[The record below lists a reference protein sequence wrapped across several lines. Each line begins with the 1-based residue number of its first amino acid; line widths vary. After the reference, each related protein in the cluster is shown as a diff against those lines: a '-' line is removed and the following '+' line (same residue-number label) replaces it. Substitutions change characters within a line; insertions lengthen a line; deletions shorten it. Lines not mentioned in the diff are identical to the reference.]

1 MLNINICPNLT
12 EIRVTGMNIS
22 YYVEKGNPIDILYR
36 MRSNYRTVRL
46 GVSKLLNKKHLV
58 HVI

>member
-1 MLNINICPNLT
+1 MSEYET
-12 EIRVTGMNIS
+12 RVTGMNIS
-22 YYVEKGNPIDILYR
+22 YYVEKGNSIDILYR